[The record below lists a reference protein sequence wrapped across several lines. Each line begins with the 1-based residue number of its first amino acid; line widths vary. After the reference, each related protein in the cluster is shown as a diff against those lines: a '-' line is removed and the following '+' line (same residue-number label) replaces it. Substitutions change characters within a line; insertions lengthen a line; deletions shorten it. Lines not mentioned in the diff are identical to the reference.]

1 VGLLTAV
8 RAGALLVAALVAVLP
23 AAPAA
28 AGPSFGL
35 RLGWASAVGSAA
47 AHVPMSEEVAWQ
59 VPIQAEALWRL
70 PWGAPAPRAGL
81 SLGLYG
87 SYAPAGLTGAGSTPC
102 ADGASCSAQAI
113 RAGAQALWTFAPWV
127 LDASPWIGAGA
138 GWEWTSQ
145 RRERLDA
152 TTSTRWNGPELS
164 IQGGAAWRLGS
175 AFALGPYG
183 LVGLGWY
190 RDVGIET
197 PVESA
202 SASIGARA
210 VHAWIHL
217 GVRGTFDVEL

>member
-1 VGLLTAV
+1 M
-8 RAGALLVAALVAVLP
+8 RAGALLGAALVAVLP

-28 AGPSFGL
+28 AGPSVGL

-47 AHVPMSEEVAWQ
+47 ARLPISEEVVWQ
-59 VPIQAEALWRL
+59 VPIQAEVLWRA
-70 PWGAPAPRAGL
+70 PWGAPAPLAGL

-87 SYAPAGLTGAGSTPC
+87 SYAPPGLAGAGSAPC
-102 ADGASCSAQAI
+102 AGASCSAQAI

-127 LDASPWIGAGA
+127 LDANPWVGAGA
-138 GWEWTSQ
+138 GWEWASH
-145 RRERLDA
+145 RRERLGA
-152 TTSTRWNGPELS
+152 TTTTRWNGPELS
-164 IQGGAAWRLGS
+164 IQGGAAWRLGR
-175 AFALGPYG
+175 ALALGPYA
-183 LVGLGWY
+183 LVGFGRY

-210 VHAWIHL
+210 VHAWIHA